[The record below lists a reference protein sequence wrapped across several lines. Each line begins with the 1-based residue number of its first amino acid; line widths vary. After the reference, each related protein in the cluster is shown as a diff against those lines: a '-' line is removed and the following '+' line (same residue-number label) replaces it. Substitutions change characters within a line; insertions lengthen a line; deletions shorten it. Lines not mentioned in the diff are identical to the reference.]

1 MARKEITQYFDDLS
15 GTPLESH
22 EVNVVRF
29 ALDGTDYIIDLSTE
43 NAEKFREMFRP
54 YLAVARKHAAPV
66 SGRRNTG
73 AARNS
78 KAREIRQ
85 WALDQGKDIALRGK
99 IPSEVI
105 EAYNQAHR

>member
-1 MARKEITQYFDDLS
+1 MAREEITEYFDDLS

-29 ALDGTDYIIDLSTE
+29 ALDGTDYIIDLSAE

-66 SGRRNTG
+66 SGR
-73 AARNS
+73 RNS

-105 EAYNQAHR
+105 EAYNQAH